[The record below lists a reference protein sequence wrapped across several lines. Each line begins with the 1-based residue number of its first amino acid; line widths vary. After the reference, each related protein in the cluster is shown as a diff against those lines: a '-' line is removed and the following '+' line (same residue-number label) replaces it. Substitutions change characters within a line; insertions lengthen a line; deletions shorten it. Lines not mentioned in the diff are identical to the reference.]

1 MIDQVQVLMQT
12 AAATFRTD
20 FERALTGV
28 RAVVAGKLALR
39 CHFVDASL
47 DVRIALIG
55 VAEAVRLV
63 ETVEGTVERTSAA
76 LPSDDIQTS
85 VTTTMGTR
93 VALLVEIDLFDGQL
107 MVRIEHGFRQVQT
120 RSRRHVDRLNE
131 DDACS
136 ATLDQFQRSVDIF
149 VTTKICCKNN
159 IY

>member
-1 MIDQVQVLMQT
+1 MIQT
-12 AAATFRTD
+12 AAATFLAD
-20 FERALTGV
+20 FERVLTEV
-28 RAVVAGKLALR
+28 RAVVAGELAFR

-47 DVRIALIG
+47 DVRIALIS
-55 VAEAVRLV
+55 VAEAVGLV
-63 ETVEGTVERTSAA
+63 ETVESTVERTSTA
-76 LPSDDIQTS
+76 LSSDDIHTPVS
-85 VTTTMGTR
+85 TTMGTR

-107 MVRIEHGFRQVQT
+107 MVRIEHGFRKVQT